1 MNLNLNKLY
10 NRMKKVVFLVLAGM
24 LSAGALQAQSGKA
37 FYNSPYKTRNSGS
50 YSASASLLSFG
61 LGAPNK
67 PVESVSYNGW
77 NRTAAPV
84 FYAKYEHGIMDEVG
98 IGGQLGFTG
107 GSYKYNNGN
116 DKLKIVAFHMAVLGY
131 YHFNKLIPV
140 KDLDVYAGAGL
151 GFRAR
156 STSGDTSGYDYSDTN
171 ITIPVKVGGRYFFT
185 DAFGA
190 YLEVGW
196 DDMSDANIGVTF
208 RL

>member
-1 MNLNLNKLY
+1 
-10 NRMKKVVFLVLAGM
+10 
-24 LSAGALQAQSGKA
+24 
-37 FYNSPYKTRNSGS
+37 
-50 YSASASLLSFG
+50 
-61 LGAPNK
+61 
-67 PVESVSYNGW
+67 
-77 NRTAAPV
+77 
-84 FYAKYEHGIMDEVG
+84 
-98 IGGQLGFTG
+98 
-107 GSYKYNNGN
+107 
-116 DKLKIVAFHMAVLGY
+116 LGY

-156 STSGDTSGYDYSDTN
+156 SASGDTNGYDYSET
-171 ITIPVKVGGRYFFT
+171 TVTVPVKVGGRYFFT

>member
-1 MNLNLNKLY
+1 
-10 NRMKKVVFLVLAGM
+10 MKKVVFLVLAGM
-24 LSAGALQAQSGKA
+24 LSAGALQAQNGKA

-67 PVESVSYNGW
+67 PVENYSGLNRSVL
-77 NRTAAPV
+77 PV
-84 FYAKYEHGIMDEVG
+84 LYAKYEHGIMDEVG
-98 IGGQLGFTG
+98 IGGQVAITG
-107 GSYKYNNGN
+107 GSYKYGNN
-116 DKLKIVAFHMAVLGY
+116 DKIKIFAFHMAVLGY

-156 STSGDTSGYDYSDTN
+156 SASGDTNGYDYSET
-171 ITIPVKVGGRYFFT
+171 TVTVPVKVGGRYFFT

>member
-1 MNLNLNKLY
+1 
-10 NRMKKVVFLVLAGM
+10 MKKIVFLVLAGM

-61 LGAPNK
+61 LGAPNRAVRDTYAGWSRSGS
-67 PVESVSYNGW
+67 PVV
-77 NRTAAPV
+77 
-84 FYAKYEHGIMDEVG
+84 YAKYEHGIMDEVG
-98 IGGQLGFTG
+98 IGGQMAISG
-107 GSYKYNNGN
+107 GSYKNGAN
-116 DKLKIVAFHMAVLGY
+116 DKVKIFAFHMAVLGY

-156 STSGDTSGYDYSDTN
+156 SASGDTNGYDGFDDTN
-171 ITIPVKVGGRYFFT
+171 VTVPVKVGGRYFFT
-185 DAFGA
+185 DKFGA